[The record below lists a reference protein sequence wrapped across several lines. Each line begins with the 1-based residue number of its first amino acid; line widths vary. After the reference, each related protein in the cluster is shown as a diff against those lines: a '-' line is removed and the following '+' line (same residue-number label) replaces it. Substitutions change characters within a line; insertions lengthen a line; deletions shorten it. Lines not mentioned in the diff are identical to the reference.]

1 MFSEKP
7 FLIPQAFHI
16 KNFSFISMYHTHIKE
31 QQFFVY
37 HFIPS
42 PATVPG
48 IVTTCWVNGM
58 GSLIIELLK
67 RDTQDDFLV
76 VSVILWCILGW
87 TELCSSR
94 IHTLKLCPLPCDC
107 IRARALKR
115 WFLLNEVVRVE
126 LLSDTI
132 CVSITKSTREFV
144 FSTSSYTH
152 RGKAMWAHI

>member
-16 KNFSFISMYHTHIKE
+16 KNFSFISMYHTNIKE
-31 QQFFVY
+31 QQFSFVY

-42 PATVPG
+42 PETVPG
-48 IVTTCWVNGM
+48 TVTICWVNGM

-87 TELCSSR
+87 TELCPSR
-94 IHTLKLCPLPCDC
+94 IHTLKLYPLPCDC

-115 WFLLNEVVRVE
+115 WFWLNEVIRVE
-126 LLSDTI
+126 FLSDTI
-132 CVSITKSTREFV
+132 CVSIKRNNQRVCFLRLFIHT
-144 FSTSSYTH
+144 
-152 RGKAMWAHI
+152 